1 VAYVRK
7 TQGGETVRLRAGL
20 AQGFDVKASSAL
32 VLSDDRTKIWKVPTT
47 GGTGE
52 VLASSGLI
60 YQWARPFPDGTRL
73 LALANLP
80 EQPLGLYIQNLQTGT
95 ANPLTGPLMVRNASV
110 SNDGS
115 TVAILNPEGKLLL
128 YATTGGLPRT
138 IASDEPL
145 APIRWSKDDQWLYV
159 IHLPSS
165 VQSSALVSRLR
176 TATGETLPWK
186 VLRPA
191 DQTGVNSITGVTI
204 ADDEKSYVY
213 SYRRVLS
220 DLYLAQGWK

>member
-1 VAYVRK
+1 M
-7 TQGGETVRLRAGL
+7 
-20 AQGFDVKASSAL
+20 
-32 VLSDDRTKIWKVPTT
+32 P
-47 GGTGE
+47 
-52 VLASSGLI
+52 SSGLI

-80 EQPLGLYIQNLQTGT
+80 HQPLGLYIQNLQTGT
-95 ANPLTGPLMVRNASV
+95 AKPLTGPLMVRNASV

-128 YATTGGLPRT
+128 YATTGGPPRT

-159 IHLPSS
+159 VHLRSS

-176 TATGETLPWK
+176 IATGEIHPWK

-191 DQTGVNSITGVTI
+191 DTNGVNSITGVAI

-220 DLYLAQGWK
+220 DLYLAEGWK

>member
-1 VAYVRK
+1 
-7 TQGGETVRLRAGL
+7 
-20 AQGFDVKASSAL
+20 
-32 VLSDDRTKIWKVPTT
+32 
-47 GGTGE
+47 
-52 VLASSGLI
+52 
-60 YQWARPFPDGTRL
+60 
-73 LALANLP
+73 
-80 EQPLGLYIQNLQTGT
+80 
-95 ANPLTGPLMVRNASV
+95 MVRNASV

-128 YATTGGLPRT
+128 YATTGGPPRT

-159 IHLPSS
+159 IHLRSS

-176 TATGETLPWK
+176 TATGEILPWK
-186 VLRPA
+186 VSRPA
-191 DQTGVNSITGVTI
+191 DPTGVNSITGVTI

-220 DLYLAQGWK
+220 ELALAQGWK